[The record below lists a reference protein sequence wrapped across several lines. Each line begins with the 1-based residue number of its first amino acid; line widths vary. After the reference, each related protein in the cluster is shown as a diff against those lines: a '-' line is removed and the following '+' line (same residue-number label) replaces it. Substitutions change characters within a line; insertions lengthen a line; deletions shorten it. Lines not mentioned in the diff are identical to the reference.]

1 MFYCKSCRFRQNNVI
16 ALGRVR
22 KIEDIKRII
31 AKNIVELRHLHSITQ
46 ANLAEQLNYSDKA
59 VSKWERGE
67 SVPDI
72 SVLKRIADIFGV
84 TVDYLITEDHAKNA
98 DEPVDIVSL
107 KKKNR
112 LLITGISILLVCF
125 IATCVFVFVRLI
137 MGFASWH
144 WLIYAY
150 AVPVSAIVALVFN
163 SIWFNPRKNYLIVS
177 ILMWTLMAVIYFT
190 FFFVDGPDITL
201 LFVIGVP
208 AQIIIILWSG
218 IGKKPKLKFKKK
230 AESVTE
236 KSNEE

>member
-1 MFYCKSCRFRQNNVI
+1 M
-16 ALGRVR
+16 R
-22 KIEDIKRII
+22 KIEDLKRII
-31 AKNIVELRHLHSITQ
+31 AKNIVELRHLNSITQ
-46 ANLAEQLNYSDKA
+46 VNLAERLNYSDKA

-84 TVDYLITEDHAKNA
+84 TVDYLITEEHNEAD
-98 DEPVDIVSL
+98 DEPVDIALL

-112 LLITGISILLVCF
+112 LLITGISILLVF
-125 IATCVFVFVRLI
+125 FVATCVFVFVRLI
-137 MGFASWH
+137 MGFADWH

-150 AVPVSAIVALVFN
+150 AVPISSIVALVFN
-163 SIWFNPRKNYLIVS
+163 SIWFDPRKNYLIIS

-190 FFFVDGPDITL
+190 FFFAKGPDITL
-201 LFVIGVP
+201 LFIIGVP

-230 AESVTE
+230 AVTTAE
-236 KSNEE
+236 KSNEA